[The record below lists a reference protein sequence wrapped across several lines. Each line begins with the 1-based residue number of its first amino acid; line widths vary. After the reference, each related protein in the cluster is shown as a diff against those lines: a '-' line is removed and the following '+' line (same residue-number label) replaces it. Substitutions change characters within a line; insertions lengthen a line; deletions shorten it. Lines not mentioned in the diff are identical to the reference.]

1 MSSPT
6 REPPAPLLRR
16 SSVFRLTL
24 VHGGLFA
31 LAMLVCLAIFGLV
44 AELVV
49 RQQLASRVEEESA
62 RLSAVHAAR
71 GLDGLLED
79 LAGPAKDGLFPTLLD
94 GRGRRL
100 FGALNVSPGARGWI
114 TPASPF
120 DEDEPFLIAH
130 AQPLGPDLLLVV
142 AADTELIYDIR
153 EMMLAGTGWTVVVA
167 LPLALVS
174 GLLLSRTV
182 LARIAGIEA
191 TARRIRAGAALS
203 SRIRRS
209 RRDDEFDALAGEIN
223 AMLEAI
229 EQLTGNVENVSI
241 GIAHDLRT
249 PLGRM
254 RNRLEEL
261 ETKVDPAALQPIQQ
275 ELDGILATF
284 EALLRIGQ
292 IDSGS
297 RRAAFVTIDLSAL
310 LLDLADTYAPVAE
323 AGDRRLET
331 SVAQGLTV
339 TGDRALLVQL
349 FANLIENA
357 IEHTPTESTIRLTLA
372 PSTGERS
379 GMIVATVR
387 DDGPGLEVKLELCP
401 TDGTARHPQSTGPD
415 MDATRSGATVAG

>member
-1 MSSPT
+1 
-6 REPPAPLLRR
+6 
-16 SSVFRLTL
+16 
-24 VHGGLFA
+24 
-31 LAMLVCLAIFGLV
+31 
-44 AELVV
+44 
-49 RQQLASRVEEESA
+49 
-62 RLSAVHAAR
+62 
-71 GLDGLLED
+71 
-79 LAGPAKDGLFPTLLD
+79 
-94 GRGRRL
+94 
-100 FGALNVSPGARGWI
+100 
-114 TPASPF
+114 
-120 DEDEPFLIAH
+120 
-130 AQPLGPDLLLVV
+130 
-142 AADTELIYDIR
+142 
-153 EMMLAGTGWTVVVA
+153 
-167 LPLALVS
+167 
-174 GLLLSRTV
+174 
-182 LARIAGIEA
+182 
-191 TARRIRAGAALS
+191 
-203 SRIRRS
+203 
-209 RRDDEFDALAGEIN
+209 
-223 AMLEAI
+223 MLEAI

-261 ETKVDPAALQPIQQ
+261 ETKVDPAALQAILQ

-387 DDGPGLEVKLELCP
+387 DDGPGIPAHERARVRERFGRLDGSRHDRGNGLGLSIVDSIARLHGMTLSLEDAGPGLEVKLELCP